1 MTDASDASAIT
12 PLRRALIMLTV
23 CTSTTLYILNQTNVV
38 VALPHMQGAFSTTRD
53 QISWVLTSYIV
64 AMAISLACAG
74 WFSTRFGRKRVY
86 LAALAGFTAASVLSG
101 SADSLEMEVAF
112 RLIQGAFAGPI
123 LPFSQAI
130 VLDIYPKERHGTALG
145 LFGVGITIGPVL
157 GPIIGGM
164 LIEAYNWRWVFY
176 FNVPFG
182 IALFLAVLAF
192 IPERGESA
200 SRRFD
205 WAGFAA
211 LAIALTAL
219 QYVLNRGGRLDWFE
233 STEITVAF
241 SLAVLSTY
249 LFVVHSAT
257 TRQPFLEP
265 AMFRNRNMVMG
276 LAFILAWSLTVVS
289 PIVLLSLRLQN
300 VSDYPAIAIGWAL
313 IPRGFGG
320 MIAMLSVGQVMRF
333 VRPNIVAAFGFLCI
347 STSTWMMST
356 WPADAT
362 AWEIF
367 WSGFLFGIG
376 SSFAYVPLTVFA
388 FSTIA
393 ARYRTDGSSMLSL
406 VINMGSGI
414 GITVVVIVLTQGIQ
428 VAHDDLAQFV
438 SPFNEFFQGGASPE
452 AWDLG
457 ATQGLLALENVVQR
471 QATTIA
477 YNNSFRLIMFWTA
490 LMVPL
495 TYILARWQDH
505 PNSARPK

>member
-1 MTDASDASAIT
+1 MTDASDPSAIT

-64 AMAISLACAG
+64 AMAISLASAG
-74 WFSTRFGRKRVY
+74 WFSGRFGRKRVY
-86 LAALAGFTAASVLSG
+86 LAALAGFTAASALCG
-101 SADSLEMEVAF
+101 TADSLEVEIAY

-123 LPFSQAI
+123 MPFAQAI
-130 VLDIYPKERHGTALG
+130 VLDIYPRERHGTALG
-145 LFGVGITIGPVL
+145 LFGVGITLGPVL
-157 GPIIGGM
+157 GPIVGGI
-164 LIEAYNWRWVFY
+164 LIDAYDWRWVFY

-182 IALFLAVLAF
+182 IALFFAVLAF
-192 IPERGESA
+192 VPEREEGA

-211 LAIALTAL
+211 LAIALAAL
-219 QYVLNRGGRLDWFE
+219 QYMLSRGGRLDWFE
-233 STEITVAF
+233 STEIIVAF
-241 SLAVLSTY
+241 SLVLLGTY
-249 LFVVHSAT
+249 LFVVQSVT
-257 TRQPFLEP
+257 TRHPFLEP
-265 AMFRNRNMVMG
+265 AMFRNRNMVLG
-276 LAFILAWSLTVVS
+276 LFLILGWSMTVAS

-300 VSDYPAIAIGWAL
+300 VSDYSAIAIGWAL
-313 IPRGFGG
+313 VPRGFGG
-320 MIAMLSVGQVMRF
+320 IIAMLLVGPVMRY
-333 VRPNIVAAFGFLCI
+333 VRPNIVATFGILCI
-347 STSTWMMST
+347 STAAWTMSI
-356 WPADAT
+356 WPTEVT

-367 WSGFLFGIG
+367 WSGFVFGIG

-393 ARYRTDGSSMLSL
+393 PRHRTDGSSMLSL
-406 VINMGSGI
+406 VINMGSSI
-414 GITVVVIVLTQGIQ
+414 GITVLVIVLTHGIQ

-438 SPFNEFFQGGASPE
+438 SPFNQFFQGGATPG

-477 YNNSFRLIMFWTA
+477 YNNSFRLIMMWTA
-490 LMVPL
+490 ILAPL
-495 TYILARWQDH
+495 TYFLVRPATGARAM
-505 PNSARPK
+505 NKK

>member
-1 MTDASDASAIT
+1 MTDASDTIAIT

-23 CTSTTLYILNQTNVV
+23 CTSTILYILNQTNVV
-38 VALPHMQGAFSTTRD
+38 VALPHMQDAFSTTRD

-74 WFSTRFGRKRVY
+74 WFSNRFGRKRVY
-86 LAALAGFTAASVLSG
+86 LTALAGFTVASALCG
-101 SADSLEMEVAF
+101 TADSLEMELTY

-145 LFGVGITIGPVL
+145 FFGVGITIGPVL
-157 GPIIGGM
+157 GPILGGM

-182 IALFLAVLAF
+182 VVLFLAVLAF
-192 IPERGESA
+192 VPVREEGTG
-200 SRRFD
+200 RRFD

-211 LAIALTAL
+211 LAIALAAL
-219 QYVLNRGGRLDWFE
+219 QYMLNRGGRLDWFE
-233 STEITVAF
+233 STEIVVAF
-241 SLAVLSTY
+241 GLAVLGTY

-257 TRQPFLEP
+257 TRHPFLEP

-276 LAFILAWSLTVVS
+276 LFFIFAWSMTVAS

-300 VSDYPAIAIGWAL
+300 VGDYPAIAIGWAL
-313 IPRGFGG
+313 VPRGLGG
-320 MIAMLSVGQVMRF
+320 IIAMLLVGRVIRL
-333 VRPNIVAAFGFLCI
+333 VRPNIVATFGFLSI
-347 STSTWMMST
+347 STSAWMMSM
-356 WPADAT
+356 WPT
-362 AWEIF
+362 EPTTWEIF
-367 WSGFLFGIG
+367 WSGFLVGIG
-376 SSFAYVPLTVFA
+376 SAFAYVPLTVFA
-388 FSTIA
+388 FSTLS

-406 VINMGSGI
+406 VLNMGSSV
-414 GITVVVIVLTQGIQ
+414 GITVLVIVLTHGVQ

-438 SPFNEFFQGGASPE
+438 SPFNQFFQGGATPE

-477 YNNSFRLIMFWTA
+477 YNNSFRLVMLWTA
-490 LMVPL
+490 VIAPL
-495 TYILARWQDH
+495 VYFVVRPVTGAGAAR
-505 PNSARPK
+505 AK